1 MYVKVYKMKRTQLR
15 EAIFKIIFRVE
26 FNQPPEMPEQVEF
39 QMEQMK
45 SDGGIKPDRR
55 DEAYIEQKSLA
66 IIEQIETIDAR
77 IEQSADHW
85 HINRIGKVELA
96 ILRVAVY
103 EILFDE
109 DVPNKVAINEAIE
122 LAKRYGT
129 EEAPAFINGVLA
141 KVSK

>member
-1 MYVKVYKMKRTQLR
+1 MYVKVYEMKRTQLR
-15 EAIFKIIFRVE
+15 ETIFKIIFRVE
-26 FNQPPEMPEQVEF
+26 FNQQPEMPEQVAF

-45 SDGGIKPDRR
+45 SEAGIKPDKR

-66 IIEQIETIDAR
+66 IIEQIQTIDET

-109 DVPNKVAINEAIE
+109 DVPDKVAINEAIE

>member
-1 MYVKVYKMKRTQLR
+1 MKRTELR
-15 EAIFKIIFRVE
+15 ENIFKIIFRLE
-26 FNQPPEMPEQVEF
+26 FNLPPEMPEQVEL
-39 QMEQMK
+39 QLQELKK
-45 SDGGIKPDRR
+45 SGKVRLDKR
-55 DEAYIEQKSLA
+55 DEAYMKQKSLA
-66 IIEQIETIDAR
+66 LIEQITTIDER

-85 HINRIGKVELA
+85 RINRIGKVELA

-109 DVPNKVAINEAIE
+109 DVPDKVAINEAVE

-129 EEAPAFINGVLA
+129 GEAPAFINGVLA